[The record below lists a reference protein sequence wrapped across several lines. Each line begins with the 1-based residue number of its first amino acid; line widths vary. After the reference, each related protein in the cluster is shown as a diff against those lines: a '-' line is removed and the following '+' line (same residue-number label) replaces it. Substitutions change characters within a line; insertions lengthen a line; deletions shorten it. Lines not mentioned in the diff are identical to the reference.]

1 MADMDMQNGKEG
13 KDDLQKAIEIIATKY
28 GVDPE
33 RVLTVIQNEFEPKE
47 ENQGQEGAG
56 GGGPL
61 IGGGL
66 P

>member
-47 ENQGQEGAG
+47 EGKTEAG

-61 IGGGL
+61 IGGGMV
-66 P
+66 

>member
-1 MADMDMQNGKEG
+1 MADMDMKNSREG
-13 KDDLQKAIEIIATKY
+13 QDELQQAIEIIANKY

-47 ENQGQEGAG
+47 EGQTEAG

-61 IGGGL
+61 IGGGMV
-66 P
+66 